1 VHAPEPDAGRYRRY
15 LAQEFDNVVLYRR
28 LAEEAE
34 GEHRDVL
41 LELAAAEERHARY
54 WQQKLAELGLPSGGV
69 GQHRA
74 SIPTRLLSFLARRLG
89 VRTIVPLLERVEAA
103 ERGRYGDEPELGVG
117 MAADELVHAEL
128 VSGLAP
134 AWRARASG
142 SLRAGVFGLND
153 GLVSNLALV
162 MGMAGGS
169 ASANTVLLA
178 GLAGLV
184 AGAGSMAAGE
194 YISVKSQQELLEG
207 DRPPTADELAAVA
220 AEGSV
225 AQLEL
230 LMRLRGLDAEEASDI
245 ASRGDHEAAAAALAR
260 SQPDMAGLGSP
271 VGAAASSFV
280 AFASG
285 AAIPV
290 LPFLIASGPAALAV
304 AAALAGL
311 ALFVVGAVISLLTNR
326 SMIRSALRQLAIGA
340 FTALGTY
347 LVGVAVG
354 SVVG

>member
-1 VHAPEPDAGRYRRY
+1 VTAPGPDAGRYRRY
-15 LAQEFDNVVLYRR
+15 LAQELDNAVLYRR
-28 LAEEAE
+28 LAEKAG

-54 WQQKLAELGLPSGGV
+54 WQHKLAELGLSSGEV

-74 SIPTRLLSFLARRLG
+74 SALTRLLSLLARRLG

-103 ERGRYGDEPELGVG
+103 ERGRYGDEPDLGVG
-117 MAADELVHAEL
+117 MAADELVHAQL

-142 SLRAGVFGLND
+142 SLRAGVFGMND

-162 MGMAGGS
+162 MGMAGGN
-169 ASANTVLLA
+169 AGGDTVLLA

-194 YISVKSQQELLEG
+194 YISVKSQRELLEG
-207 DRPPTADELAAVA
+207 DRPPSGEELAAIT

-225 AQLEL
+225 TQLEL

-245 ASRGDHEAAAAALAR
+245 ASRGDHEAAAAAFAR
-260 SQPDMAGLGSP
+260 AQPDLAGLGSP

-290 LPFLIASGPAALAV
+290 LPFLVASGPAALAV
-304 AAALAGL
+304 AATLAGV
-311 ALFVVGAVISLLTNR
+311 ALFIVGALISLLTNR
-326 SMIRSALRQLAIGA
+326 SVIRSGMRQLGIGA
-340 FTALGTY
+340 LTALGTY
-347 LVGVAVG
+347 LVGLTVG
-354 SVVG
+354 SLVG